1 MFIENEQLNYGINQ
15 EEVIETELLQETV
28 SKQEQIQKI
37 SNSTMCHTLSAAEF
51 LAWRISKEN
60 KLSEEIIK
68 EYKKIFGN
76 DFVPGKLVFGEYD
89 SYDGGKKKPIKDL
102 IIQFIFLIENFKGDY
117 NNYKKNH
124 GNKYDYPKNL
134 EKELVLRLISLWA
147 NQIKKVEIKNGEFS
161 PYKCSKYYENLFN
174 LLTEKKTIN
183 YINDIFILEGDNPRR
198 GKVNPKKLLEGQ
210 AQAYNHL
217 EETEL
222 NDPKNSNIYLFGD
235 NKLKY
240 HE

>member
-1 MFIENEQLNYGINQ
+1 
-15 EEVIETELLQETV
+15 
-28 SKQEQIQKI
+28 
-37 SNSTMCHTLSAAEF
+37 MCQTLSAGEF

-60 KLSEEIIK
+60 KLSEEIIS
-68 EYKKIFGN
+68 EYKKMFGK

-89 SYDGGKKKPIKDL
+89 SYDGGRKNRLKIQ
-102 IIQFIFLIENFKGDY
+102 IIQFIFLIEKDY
-117 NNYKKNH
+117 NNYKKNN
-124 GNKYDYPKNL
+124 GNKYDYPNNL
-134 EKELVLRLISLWA
+134 DKGRVLRLILLWT
-147 NQIKKVEIKNGEFS
+147 NQIKKVEIKKYGEFTS
-161 PYKCSKYYENLFN
+161 HKCSKYYENLFN

-222 NDPKNSNIYLFGD
+222 NDPKNNNISLFGD
-235 NKLKY
+235 NKLKS